1 MVLIG
6 TMLEPNKQQ
15 SNGPKKTV
23 CVLSQWIDGLFLL
36 LLLLQTTPSTMNHHR
51 TVRTLVSLLLCFSPT
66 WAQRTTTSTSTLDDR
81 TVQVINQSGQQVSVE
96 WVHPVS
102 GQTIPM
108 GKATHH
114 GHQVTLNTFVN
125 HTFVVVPS
133 HTNYDTEKQP
143 ELPVP
148 TSNHA
153 SSPPQEQH
161 QVTITISPETSRHQV
176 FVLRQGM
183 VLEEQQEEAS
193 SSPLHTKTVHD
204 RVIRDCQA
212 QALEALSKNQKH
224 NDATQQQDLIH
235 HLSACLTR
243 HTANL
248 LVEANDA
255 LQQEQRLR
263 LDLSQAT
270 ENYTCTDPHRATSP
284 PIAVETWTN
293 QNELAT
299 NFSQD
304 HVVHVLHRRASSQI
318 HLVHNF
324 ISPAE
329 CQAIQQK
336 RPLKPCIAAP
346 WPTVREEV
354 ACRTIAKPGRRGLTP
369 HWQLLD
375 PIAIVSHRI
384 LSYTN
389 HATGYN
395 LSHEGQEDLM
405 SIQYFGHGTADPTPD
420 RYMPHCDGE
429 CSGRPHKTGGRV
441 ATMVLYCD
449 APTLGGGTNF
459 QNAGVLVQP
468 TVGAAA
474 FFSYYNPTTQL
485 METGFTSHSGCPVWE
500 GTKRIAV
507 QWMRMGVNAEN
518 PWDSFDTN
526 TMKLES
532 SQRRR
537 RQQPTQSTPQQE
549 PQQRASEE
557 ETCHDEA

>member
-1 MVLIG
+1 
-6 TMLEPNKQQ
+6 
-15 SNGPKKTV
+15 
-23 CVLSQWIDGLFLL
+23 
-36 LLLLQTTPSTMNHHR
+36 MNHHR

-66 WAQRTTTSTSTLDDR
+66 WAQRTTTSTSTLGDR
-81 TVQVINQSGQQVSVE
+81 TVQVINQSGQHVSVE
-96 WVHPVS
+96 WVHPLS

-133 HTNYDTEKQP
+133 QTNHDAEKQEPP

-153 SSPPQEQH
+153 SSSSPQE
-161 QVTITISPETSRHQV
+161 QVTITISPDTSRHQV

-183 VLEEQQEEAS
+183 VLEEQQEETEQSPPRENAS
-193 SSPLHTKTVHD
+193 SSQSHTTTMVHD

-212 QALEALSKNQKH
+212 QALEALSSSKQQNQHK
-224 NDATQQQDLIH
+224 DLIH
-235 HLSACLTR
+235 DLSACLTR
-243 HTANL
+243 HTANV

-263 LDLSQAT
+263 LDVSHAT

-293 QNELAT
+293 RHELAT
-299 NFSQD
+299 NFSHD

-324 ISPAE
+324 ISPNE
-329 CQAIQQK
+329 CQAIQQ
-336 RPLKPCIAAP
+336 AAAQTLHRG
-346 WPTVREEV
+346 TVADGKGGSRLSDNRK
-354 ACRTIAKPGRRGLTP
+354 AWQAGSTP
-369 HWQLLD
+369 HWHLLEKD

-485 METGFTSHSGCPVWE
+485 METGLTSHSGCPVLE

-537 RQQPTQSTPQQE
+537 QQQPTQSTPQQE